1 MRLVEISTTTRPVT
15 FLLLL
20 AVSLSSGCASLK
32 EKTWQAAKEPQTWV
46 PLIGAAIIASTNL
59 DDEIAESAQRDGP
72 VFRDPQ
78 GSSNDLRDL
87 LAISYG
93 ASALFGPQNDG
104 RNRFKAIAANVGG
117 YAATNL
123 SVGALKE
130 LSNRRRPDGTSETSF
145 PSGHAANASYLA
157 SATWSNLEGL
167 SWPRWGRTALNVSL
181 QGAAAG
187 VGWGRIEAGKHHPS
201 DVLAGYALGHFFAT
215 FVDVSLGEQR
225 DDLRVRAQALPRGIV
240 VKLHLRLP

>member
-1 MRLVEISTTTRPVT
+1 M
-15 FLLLL
+15 
-20 AVSLSSGCASLK
+20 SLSSGCVSLK
-32 EKTWQAAKEPQTWV
+32 ENAWQATKEPQTWA
-46 PLIGAAIIASTNL
+46 PLVGAVIFAATNL
-59 DDEIAESAQRDGP
+59 DDEVAAYAQRDGP
-72 VFRDPQ
+72 VFGDPQ

-93 ASALFGPQNDG
+93 ASTLFGPQNDG
-104 RNRFKAIAANVGG
+104 QNRFKAIAANVGG